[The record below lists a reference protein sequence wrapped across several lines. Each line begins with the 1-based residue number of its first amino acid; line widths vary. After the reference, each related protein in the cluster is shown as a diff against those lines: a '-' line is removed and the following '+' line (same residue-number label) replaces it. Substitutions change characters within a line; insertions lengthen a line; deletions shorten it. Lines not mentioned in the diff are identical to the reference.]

1 MSTAEIIRTLRT
13 DRTNTQR
20 EIAALIGCSRVSYI
34 DYECGRKL
42 LPLRGVMILAD
53 YYSVSSDFILGL
65 SLKENPYPSLKE
77 AAGKSFANICE
88 EYPVNRIIKDIRC
101 RRDLT
106 QRQVADC
113 IGCTQAG
120 YSGYESGR
128 RSIPVDVIVQLS
140 GFYKVSTD
148 YLLGLTYST
157 AIAE

>member
-65 SLKENPYPSLKE
+65 SLKDTPSMKE
-77 AAGKSFANICE
+77 AAGVSFAKVCE

-120 YSGYESGR
+120 YSGYESGKR
-128 RSIPVDVIVQLS
+128 NIPVAVIVQLS